1 MQLLARPNNPNL
13 ICFRLPQPERAL
25 AKAVAGKTTPLKI
38 AAVRLSLIPF
48 PLSTDTCGLLSLSRT
63 LSRLSPW
70 QRQSCE
76 LRICLI
82 RPRGRRQSRTT
93 HTQTFYMHTY
103 TRTHYRYAFTLQ
115 ICIHHPMTPIPRLRL
130 LRTPSVTG
138 RGL

>member
-25 AKAVAGKTTPLKI
+25 AKAVAGKTTTPLKI

-76 LRICLI
+76 LRICPI
-82 RPRGRRQSRTT
+82 VAWGKEQPRPTHTRTLHELYIHTHVHTT
-93 HTQTFYMHTY
+93 H
-103 TRTHYRYAFTLQ
+103 RYAFTPPTP
-115 ICIHHPMTPIPRLRL
+115 HPMPSPLH
-130 LRTPSVTG
+130 TPS
-138 RGL
+138 

>member
-25 AKAVAGKTTPLKI
+25 ATAVAGKTTPLKI

-82 RPRGRRQSRTT
+82 VAWGKEQPRPT
-93 HTQTFYMHTY
+93 HTQTFYMHTN
-103 TRTHYRYAFTLQ
+103 TRTHYRYAFT
-115 ICIHHPMTPIPRLRL
+115 TP
-130 LRTPSVTG
+130 
-138 RGL
+138 

>member
-82 RPRGRRQSRTT
+82 VAWGKEQPRPT
-93 HTQTFYMHTY
+93 HT
-103 TRTHYRYAFTLQ
+103 
-115 ICIHHPMTPIPRLRL
+115 
-130 LRTPSVTG
+130 
-138 RGL
+138 